1 MMSHS
6 ILLHCN
12 ENVEVSV
19 TRKKQAIWRAHPGWT
34 EQQFRVAWLK
44 RKREIFYNLCN
55 DDLDTTQQREGPG
68 DPLPQAQATDQAGLV
83 GGFLSGLSLDLAD
96 ACRHSTSSAGF
107 RRTSRLDGSS
117 RLFQCLGTATANRH
131 TSTTCRHRRR
141 TNCRCSQAMTVFITT
156 DLQPPFTR
164 PDTTAVRRT
173 GPRLAVA
180 RLTSTHNDFKVKSTS
195 HRWTS

>member
-83 GGFLSGLSLDLAD
+83 GGFLLDCHWIWLTHVGT
-96 ACRHSTSSAGF
+96 RHLRRGSDGPAGWTGPLGYSNVSVQQQ
-107 RRTSRLDGSS
+107 RTDILQQHVD
-117 RLFQCLGTATANRH
+117 TA
-131 TSTTCRHRRR
+131 
-141 TNCRCSQAMTVFITT
+141 
-156 DLQPPFTR
+156 
-164 PDTTAVRRT
+164 AVRT
-173 GPRLAVA
+173 AAVLK
-180 RLTSTHNDFKVKSTS
+180 R
-195 HRWTS
+195 